1 MIAPGVVGSPIDA
14 ATLIVSLVV
23 LYRLRESQGDGHA
36 VTTAIARVVERVDDD
51 RVAADLEVTDD
62 HEVEQYL
69 VADGGGE
76 EADG

>member
-36 VTTAIARVVERVDDD
+36 ATAAIARVVERVDDD
-51 RVAADLEVTDD
+51 RVVADLEVEPR
-62 HEVEQYL
+62 EVEQYL
-69 VADGGGE
+69 FDDT
-76 EADG
+76 EADDG